1 MNLATLATCN
11 LNQWALDFEG
21 NLERILLSIEVA
33 KERGARYRLGP
44 ELEVPGYGCLD
55 AFLEGDTLR
64 HSWEVLAELLRGD
77 HTDGILCDVGMP
89 IMHRNV
95 RYNCRVF
102 LLNRKILL
110 IRPKMALAQDGN
122 YREAR
127 YFAPWQHPRT
137 TEEHP
142 LPRLIR
148 DVTGQETVPIGDAA
162 IATRDTAI
170 AAETCEE
177 LFTPRSPHIH
187 LGLDGVE
194 IITNGSGSH
203 HELRKL
209 QRRVSL
215 IQSAS
220 AKGGGVYVYANQQG
234 CDGGRL
240 YFDGCALIAVNGQ
253 VVAQGSQFS
262 PVDVEVVTATVDL
275 EEVRTFRAAFIARM
289 MQGSEAKS
297 VPRVYAD
304 FELTDRERMRAPSP
318 PQEVRFHT
326 PEEEIALGPACWL
339 WDYLR
344 RSRLS
349 GFFLPLSGGS
359 DSSAVAALV
368 GSMCRLVVAE
378 AQRGNETVLR
388 DARRL
393 TDRDEDG
400 DWVPDDPRDLANA
413 LLHTCYMGTENSS
426 KETRVRA
433 KRLAEEIGAYHLD
446 VDIDRIVSAFRT
458 TLETLT
464 GKRPRFRVHGGT
476 NEENLALQNIQARSR
491 MVLAYFLAQLLPW
504 IRGKGGGLLVL
515 GTSNVDEA
523 LRGYM
528 TKYDASSA
536 DLNPIGSISKNDLR
550 RFLRYAAER
559 FGYESLLETL
569 AAPPTAELE
578 PITAEYVQSDEADM
592 GMTYDELERFGRLRK
607 VDKCGPVAM
616 FERLVLE
623 WNHLPPAEVAEKVK
637 RFFYYYAVNRHKATV
652 LTPAYHAESYSPD
665 DHRYDLRQFLYNARF
680 TWQFR
685 RIDRLVE
692 RLEGR

>member
-1 MNLATLATCN
+1 MNLVTLATCN

-89 IMHRNV
+89 VMHRNV

-289 MQGSEAKS
+289 VQGSEAKS

-304 FELTDRERMRAPSP
+304 FELTDPEGMRALSP

-378 AQRGNETVLR
+378 AQRGNKTVLR

-446 VDIDRIVSAFRT
+446 ADIDRIVSAFRT

-680 TWQFR
+680 AWQFR